1 MTGYF
6 STTNRLKTQP
16 TEQQAALAKIS
27 CLSSLEV
34 LEKLCYNVVVDPKEL
49 KYRKIRMA
57 NSKVKAALVDGAL
70 VALLLLGW
78 EREGEG
84 DEATLILPAN
94 KSLTMSNVRDIQN
107 AQQELKKEKSKSLT
121 LSSRSSSLSDSSIN
135 IQAAI

>member
-6 STTNRLKTQP
+6 STTNRLKTP
-16 TEQQAALAKIS
+16 LTEQQAALAKIT

-57 NSKVKAALVDGAL
+57 NSKIKAALVDGAL
-70 VALLLLGW
+70 DVMLLLGW

-84 DEATLILPAN
+84 DEATLFLPVS
-94 KSLTMSNVRDIQN
+94 KCLTMSDVRDIQN
-107 AQQELKKEKSKSLT
+107 AQQELKKE
-121 LSSRSSSLSDSSIN
+121 DH
-135 IQAAI
+135 